1 MRVNFDLN
9 DRRWTSLA
17 LIGGGMLLLG
27 LWQWGIGLVWPLF
40 IVGPGAIM
48 LFHALNA
55 RTTEDLDMIFP
66 GVIVTATGALLLYQ
80 SITGHWASWAY
91 AWAMYPALTG
101 FAMQWRA
108 ARAKRYAHEYLIGQ
122 NMLRYGLMALVGLTV
137 IFEFAIFNSGSAQV
151 LGLGLVGL
159 GLVLLLSGGKQNST
173 TVDFGGLV
181 KPKNDAPKA
190 KVEDTEAA

>member
-1 MRVNFDLN
+1 MRVNFDLS
-9 DRRWTSLA
+9 DRRWLSLA
-17 LIGGGMLLLG
+17 LIGGGLLLLG

-48 LFHALNA
+48 LYHALTA
-55 RTTEDLDMIFP
+55 GSEGDEDMIFP
-66 GVIVTATGALLLYQ
+66 GVIVTATGVLLLYQ
-80 SITGHWASWAY
+80 SVTGHWSSWAY

-108 ARAKRYAHEYLIGQ
+108 ARVKKYRHEYVTGQ
-122 NMLRYGLMALVGLTV
+122 NMLRYGLMALVGLAI

-159 GLVLLLSGGKQNST
+159 GVILLLGGKRERT
-173 TVDFGGLV
+173 TVDFGDLM
-181 KPKNDAPKA
+181 KPKNDSLKA
-190 KVEDTEAA
+190 KVEEHDAA

>member
-1 MRVNFDLN
+1 
-9 DRRWTSLA
+9 
-17 LIGGGMLLLG
+17 
-27 LWQWGIGLVWPLF
+27 
-40 IVGPGAIM
+40 M

-122 NMLRYGLMALVGLTV
+122 NMLRYGLMALVGLAV

>member
-1 MRVNFDLN
+1 
-9 DRRWTSLA
+9 
-17 LIGGGMLLLG
+17 
-27 LWQWGIGLVWPLF
+27 
-40 IVGPGAIM
+40 
-48 LFHALNA
+48 
-55 RTTEDLDMIFP
+55 
-66 GVIVTATGALLLYQ
+66 
-80 SITGHWASWAY
+80 
-91 AWAMYPALTG
+91 MYPALTC
-101 FAMQWRA
+101 FSMQWRA